1 MISRPPG
8 YRRNGIDLIMNDQP
22 ENDGEG
28 FVARWSRRKIEEKEP
43 SKETKIEVSKLEEG
57 APLDTKSTQ
66 DVGEEGE
73 TNVDDLPD
81 IETLNE
87 SSDYTPFLKD
97 GVPEKLKRLALRKLW
112 KSNPVFGIID
122 GLDDYDEDYSAIGI
136 VAQEIFTNYKPGKGM
151 VDPNEAEEE
160 IDEVVKAEGEVE
172 PEEEA
177 RDLGEMEA
185 DGDEVTDNQ
194 KSVEEQTVDSE
205 EQIVAVS
212 DDIAGAETDDLEKPI
227 PQNSKKASQ

>member
-1 MISRPPG
+1 
-8 YRRNGIDLIMNDQP
+8 MNDQP

-43 SKETKIEVSKLEEG
+43 SKDTKSEVSKLEES
-57 APLDTKSTQ
+57 APLDADSTQ
-66 DVGEEGE
+66 DEGDEGDEEK

-81 IETLNE
+81 VETLNE

-97 GVPEKLKRLALRKLW
+97 GVPEKLKRLALKKLW
-112 KSNPVFGIID
+112 KSNPIFGFID

-151 VDPNEAEEE
+151 VDPDETEEE
-160 IDEVVKAEGEVE
+160 IDEAVKAEGEVE

-177 RDLGEMEA
+177 GELGEIEA
-185 DGDEVTDNQ
+185 VADEVAGNE
-194 KSVEEQTVDSE
+194 KSGEEQK
-205 EQIVAVS
+205 VAVS
-212 DDIAGAETDDLEKPI
+212 DDIAGAETGDLEKPI

>member
-1 MISRPPG
+1 
-8 YRRNGIDLIMNDQP
+8 MNDQP

-97 GVPEKLKRLALRKLW
+97 GVPEKLKRLALKKLW

-151 VDPNEAEEE
+151 VDPDEAEEE
-160 IDEVVKAEGEVE
+160 IDEAVKAEGEVE
-172 PEEEA
+172 PEKEA

>member
-43 SKETKIEVSKLEEG
+43 SKDLNSEVSKLEPG
-57 APLDTKSTQ
+57 TPLETQSSQ
-66 DVGEEGE
+66 DVGDEGE

-81 IETLNE
+81 IKTLNE
-87 SSDYTPFLKD
+87 SSDYTPFMKD

-112 KSNPVFGIID
+112 KSNPAFGFID

-151 VDPNEAEEE
+151 IDPDETEEE
-160 IDEVVKAEGEVE
+160 IDEAVKAEDEVK

-177 RDLGEMEA
+177 RDLDEIEA
-185 DGDEVTDNQ
+185 EEAKVAGNE
-194 KSVEEQTVDSE
+194 KSVEEQTIAPEGQKGADSDE
-205 EQIVAVS
+205 IVKT
-212 DDIAGAETDDLEKPI
+212 ETGDLEKPI
-227 PQNSKKASQ
+227 PSNSKKA

>member
-1 MISRPPG
+1 
-8 YRRNGIDLIMNDQP
+8 MNDQP

-43 SKETKIEVSKLEEG
+43 SKDTKSEVSKVEES
-57 APLDTKSTQ
+57 APLDADSTQ
-66 DVGEEGE
+66 DEGDE
-73 TNVDDLPD
+73 GDEGKTNVDDLPD
-81 IETLNE
+81 VETLNE

-97 GVPEKLKRLALRKLW
+97 GVPEKLKRMALRKLW
-112 KSNPVFGIID
+112 KSNPAFGFID

-151 VDPNEAEEE
+151 VDPDETEEE
-160 IDEVVKAEGEVE
+160 IDEAVKAEGEVE

-177 RDLGEMEA
+177 RDLGEIEA
-185 DGDEVTDNQ
+185 EEDEVAGNE
-194 KSVEEQTVDSE
+194 KSVEEQK
-205 EQIVAVS
+205 VAVS
-212 DDIAGAETDDLEKPI
+212 DDIAEAETGDLEKLI

>member
-1 MISRPPG
+1 
-8 YRRNGIDLIMNDQP
+8 MNDQP

-43 SKETKIEVSKLEEG
+43 LKDTKSEVSKLEES
-57 APLDTKSTQ
+57 APLDADSTR
-66 DVGEEGE
+66 DEGDEEK

-81 IETLNE
+81 VETLNE
-87 SSDYTPFLKD
+87 SSDYKPFLKD
-97 GVPEKLKRLALRKLW
+97 GVPEKLKRMALRKLW
-112 KSNPVFGIID
+112 KSNPAFGFID

-151 VDPNEAEEE
+151 VDPDETEEE
-160 IDEVVKAEGEVE
+160 IDEAVKAEGEVE

-177 RDLGEMEA
+177 RDLGEIEA
-185 DGDEVTDNQ
+185 EAEAEAEEDEVAGNE
-194 KSVEEQTVDSE
+194 KSVEEQK
-205 EQIVAVS
+205 VAVS
-212 DDIAGAETDDLEKPI
+212 DDIAEAETGDLEKPI

>member
-1 MISRPPG
+1 
-8 YRRNGIDLIMNDQP
+8 MNDQP

-43 SKETKIEVSKLEEG
+43 SNDTKIEVSKLEPST
-57 APLDTKSTQ
+57 PLETQSSQ
-66 DVGEEGE
+66 DVGDEGE

-87 SSDYTPFLKD
+87 SSDYTPFMKD

-112 KSNPVFGIID
+112 KSNPAFGFID

-151 VDPNEAEEE
+151 VDPDEAEEE

-177 RDLGEMEA
+177 RDLDEIETEEGEVA
-185 DGDEVTDNQ
+185 DNQ
-194 KSVEEQTVDSE
+194 KSVEEKSVDSE
-205 EQIVAVS
+205 KQIVAIS
-212 DDIAGAETDDLEKPI
+212 DDIAEGETGDLEKPI
-227 PQNSKKASQ
+227 PSNSKKA

>member
-1 MISRPPG
+1 
-8 YRRNGIDLIMNDQP
+8 MNDQP

-43 SKETKIEVSKLEEG
+43 SKDTKSEVSKLEES
-57 APLDTKSTQ
+57 APLDADSTR
-66 DVGEEGE
+66 DEGDEEK

-81 IETLNE
+81 VETLNE

-97 GVPEKLKRLALRKLW
+97 GVPEKLKRMALRKLW
-112 KSNPVFGIID
+112 KSNPAFGFID

-151 VDPNEAEEE
+151 VDPDETEEE
-160 IDEVVKAEGEVE
+160 IDEAVKAEGEVE
-172 PEEEA
+172 
-177 RDLGEMEA
+177 
-185 DGDEVTDNQ
+185 
-194 KSVEEQTVDSE
+194 K
-205 EQIVAVS
+205 VAVS
-212 DDIAGAETDDLEKPI
+212 DDIAEAETGDLEKPI

>member
-1 MISRPPG
+1 MIGRRPE

-57 APLDTKSTQ
+57 APLETQSSQ

-151 VDPNEAEEE
+151 VDPDEAEEE
-160 IDEVVKAEGEVE
+160 IDEAVKAEGEVE

-177 RDLGEMEA
+177 RDLDEIETEEGEVA
-185 DGDEVTDNQ
+185 DDQ
-194 KSVEEQTVDSE
+194 KSVEEKSVDSE
-205 EQIVAVS
+205 KQIVAIS
-212 DDIAGAETDDLEKPI
+212 DDIAEGETGDLEKPI
-227 PQNSKKASQ
+227 PSNSKKA

>member
-1 MISRPPG
+1 
-8 YRRNGIDLIMNDQP
+8 MNDQP

-43 SKETKIEVSKLEEG
+43 SKDLNSEVSKLEPG
-57 APLDTKSTQ
+57 TPLETQSSQ
-66 DVGEEGE
+66 DVGDEGE

-81 IETLNE
+81 IKTLNE
-87 SSDYTPFLKD
+87 SSDYTPFMKD

-112 KSNPVFGIID
+112 KSNPAFGFID

-151 VDPNEAEEE
+151 VDPDEAEEE
-160 IDEVVKAEGEVE
+160 IDEAVKAEGEVE

-177 RDLGEMEA
+177 RDLDEIETEEGEVA
-185 DGDEVTDNQ
+185 DNQ
-194 KSVEEQTVDSE
+194 KSVEEQSVDSE
-205 EQIVAVS
+205 KQIVAIS
-212 DDIAGAETDDLEKPI
+212 DDIAEAETGDLEKPI
-227 PQNSKKASQ
+227 PSNSKKA

>member
-1 MISRPPG
+1 
-8 YRRNGIDLIMNDQP
+8 MNDQP

-43 SKETKIEVSKLEEG
+43 SKDTKSEVSKLEES
-57 APLDTKSTQ
+57 ASLDTNSTR
-66 DVGEEGE
+66 DEGEEE
-73 TNVDDLPD
+73 KTNVDDLPD
-81 IETLNE
+81 VETLNE

>member
-1 MISRPPG
+1 
-8 YRRNGIDLIMNDQP
+8 MNDQP

-43 SKETKIEVSKLEEG
+43 SKDTKSEVSKLEES
-57 APLDTKSTQ
+57 APLDADSTR
-66 DVGEEGE
+66 DEGDEEK

-81 IETLNE
+81 VETLNE

-212 DDIAGAETDDLEKPI
+212 DDIAEAETGDLEKPI

>member
-1 MISRPPG
+1 
-8 YRRNGIDLIMNDQP
+8 MNDQP

-43 SKETKIEVSKLEEG
+43 SNDTKIEVSNLEPG
-57 APLDTKSTQ
+57 TPLETQSSQ
-66 DVGEEGE
+66 DVGDEGE

-87 SSDYTPFLKD
+87 SSDYTPFMKN

-112 KSNPVFGIID
+112 KSNPAFGFID

-151 VDPNEAEEE
+151 VDHDETEEE
-160 IDEVVKAEGEVE
+160 MDEAVKAEDEVE

-177 RDLGEMEA
+177 RDL
-185 DGDEVTDNQ
+185 DEIDAEESEVAGNE
-194 KSVEEQTVDSE
+194 KSVEEQTVALEGQKGADSDE
-205 EQIVAVS
+205 
-212 DDIAGAETDDLEKPI
+212 IAKTEAGDLEEPI
-227 PQNSKKASQ
+227 PQNTKKA

>member
-1 MISRPPG
+1 
-8 YRRNGIDLIMNDQP
+8 MNDQP

-43 SKETKIEVSKLEEG
+43 SKDTKSEVSKVEES
-57 APLDTKSTQ
+57 APLDADSTQ
-66 DVGEEGE
+66 DEGDEEK

-81 IETLNE
+81 VETLNE

-112 KSNPVFGIID
+112 KSNPIFGFID
-122 GLDDYDEDYSAIGI
+122 GLDDYDEDYSAIGM

-151 VDPNEAEEE
+151 VDPDETEEE
-160 IDEVVKAEGEVE
+160 IDEAVKAEGEVE

-177 RDLGEMEA
+177 RDLGEIEA
-185 DGDEVTDNQ
+185 EEDEVAGND
-194 KSVEEQTVDSE
+194 KSVEEQTVGSE
-205 EQIVAVS
+205 GQKVAVS
-212 DDIAGAETDDLEKPI
+212 DDIAEAETGDLEKPI

>member
-1 MISRPPG
+1 
-8 YRRNGIDLIMNDQP
+8 MNDQP

-43 SKETKIEVSKLEEG
+43 SKDTKSEVSKLEES
-57 APLDTKSTQ
+57 APLDADSTR
-66 DVGEEGE
+66 DEGDEEK

-81 IETLNE
+81 VETLNE

-97 GVPEKLKRLALRKLW
+97 GVPEKLKRMALRKLW
-112 KSNPVFGIID
+112 KSNPIFGFID

-151 VDPNEAEEE
+151 VDPDETEEE
-160 IDEVVKAEGEVE
+160 IDEAVKAEDEVE
-172 PEEEA
+172 PQEEA
-177 RDLGEMEA
+177 RDLGEIEA
-185 DGDEVTDNQ
+185 EAEAEAEAEEDEVAGNE
-194 KSVEEQTVDSE
+194 KSVEEQK
-205 EQIVAVS
+205 VAVS
-212 DDIAGAETDDLEKPI
+212 DDIAEAETGDLEKPI

>member
-1 MISRPPG
+1 
-8 YRRNGIDLIMNDQP
+8 MNDQP

-43 SKETKIEVSKLEEG
+43 SNEPKIEVSKLEPG
-57 APLDTKSTQ
+57 TPLETQSSQ
-66 DVGEEGE
+66 DVGDEGE

-81 IETLNE
+81 IKTLNE
-87 SSDYTPFLKD
+87 SSDYTPFMKD

-112 KSNPVFGIID
+112 KSNPAFGFID

-151 VDPNEAEEE
+151 IDPDETEEE
-160 IDEVVKAEGEVE
+160 IDEAVKAEDEVK

-177 RDLGEMEA
+177 RDLDEIEA
-185 DGDEVTDNQ
+185 EEAKVAGNE
-194 KSVEEQTVDSE
+194 KSVEEQTIAPEGQKGADFE
-205 EQIVAVS
+205 EIVKT
-212 DDIAGAETDDLEKPI
+212 ETGDLEKPI
-227 PQNSKKASQ
+227 PSNSKKA

>member
-1 MISRPPG
+1 MIGRRPE

>member
-1 MISRPPG
+1 
-8 YRRNGIDLIMNDQP
+8 MNDQP

-81 IETLNE
+81 IKTLNE

-151 VDPNEAEEE
+151 VDPDEAEEE
-160 IDEVVKAEGEVE
+160 IDEAVKAEGEVE

>member
-81 IETLNE
+81 IKTLNE

>member
-1 MISRPPG
+1 
-8 YRRNGIDLIMNDQP
+8 MNDQP

-43 SKETKIEVSKLEEG
+43 SKDTKSEVSKL
-57 APLDTKSTQ
+57 
-66 DVGEEGE
+66 GEDDPMIWRGS
-73 TNVDDLPD
+73 NVDDLPD
-81 IETLNE
+81 VETLNE

-97 GVPEKLKRLALRKLW
+97 GVPEKLKRMALRKLW
-112 KSNPVFGIID
+112 KSNPAFGFID

-151 VDPNEAEEE
+151 VDPDETEEE
-160 IDEVVKAEGEVE
+160 IDEAVKAEDEVE

-177 RDLGEMEA
+177 RDLGEIEA
-185 DGDEVTDNQ
+185 EEDEVAGNE
-194 KSVEEQTVDSE
+194 KSVEEQK
-205 EQIVAVS
+205 VAVS
-212 DDIAGAETDDLEKPI
+212 DDIAEAETGDLEKPI

>member
-1 MISRPPG
+1 
-8 YRRNGIDLIMNDQP
+8 MNDQP

-43 SKETKIEVSKLEEG
+43 SKDTKSEVSKLEES
-57 APLDTKSTQ
+57 APLDADSTQ
-66 DVGEEGE
+66 DEGDE
-73 TNVDDLPD
+73 GDEGKTNVDDLPD
-81 IETLNE
+81 VETLNE

-112 KSNPVFGIID
+112 KSNPIFGFID
-122 GLDDYDEDYSAIGI
+122 GLDDYDEDYSAIGM

-151 VDPNEAEEE
+151 VDPDETEEE
-160 IDEVVKAEGEVE
+160 IDEAVKAEGEVE

-177 RDLGEMEA
+177 RDLGEIEA
-185 DGDEVTDNQ
+185 EEDEVAGNE
-194 KSVEEQTVDSE
+194 KSVEEQK
-205 EQIVAVS
+205 VAVS
-212 DDIAGAETDDLEKPI
+212 DDIAEAETGDLEKPI

>member
-1 MISRPPG
+1 
-8 YRRNGIDLIMNDQP
+8 MNDQP

>member
-1 MISRPPG
+1 MIGRRPE

-43 SKETKIEVSKLEEG
+43 SKDTKSEVSKLEEG

>member
-1 MISRPPG
+1 
-8 YRRNGIDLIMNDQP
+8 MNDQP

-43 SKETKIEVSKLEEG
+43 SKDLNSEVSKLEPGTALE
-57 APLDTKSTQ
+57 TQSSQ
-66 DVGEEGE
+66 DVGDEGE

-81 IETLNE
+81 IKTLNE
-87 SSDYTPFLKD
+87 SSDYTPFMKD

-112 KSNPVFGIID
+112 KSNPAFGFID

-151 VDPNEAEEE
+151 VDPDEAEEE
-160 IDEVVKAEGEVE
+160 IDEAVKVEGEVE

-177 RDLGEMEA
+177 RDLDEIETEEGEVA
-185 DGDEVTDNQ
+185 DDQ
-194 KSVEEQTVDSE
+194 KSVEEKSVDSE
-205 EQIVAVS
+205 KQIVAIS
-212 DDIAGAETDDLEKPI
+212 DDIAEGEMGDLEKPI
-227 PQNSKKASQ
+227 PSNCKKA

>member
-212 DDIAGAETDDLEKPI
+212 DDIAEAETGDLEMPNS
-227 PQNSKKASQ
+227 QNSKKASQ

>member
-1 MISRPPG
+1 
-8 YRRNGIDLIMNDQP
+8 MNDQP

-43 SKETKIEVSKLEEG
+43 SKDTKSEVSKLEES
-57 APLDTKSTQ
+57 APLDADSTR
-66 DVGEEGE
+66 DEGDEEK

-81 IETLNE
+81 VETLNE

-97 GVPEKLKRLALRKLW
+97 GVPEKLKRMALRKLW
-112 KSNPVFGIID
+112 KSNPAFGFID

-151 VDPNEAEEE
+151 VDPDETEEE
-160 IDEVVKAEGEVE
+160 IDEAVKAEGEVE

-177 RDLGEMEA
+177 RDLGEIEA
-185 DGDEVTDNQ
+185 EAEAEAEAEEDEVAGNE
-194 KSVEEQTVDSE
+194 KSVEEQK
-205 EQIVAVS
+205 VAVS
-212 DDIAGAETDDLEKPI
+212 DDIAEAETGDLEKPI

>member
-1 MISRPPG
+1 MIGRRPE

-212 DDIAGAETDDLEKPI
+212 DDIAEAETGDLEKPI

>member
-1 MISRPPG
+1 
-8 YRRNGIDLIMNDQP
+8 MNDQP

-43 SKETKIEVSKLEEG
+43 SKDTKSEVSKLEESS
-57 APLDTKSTQ
+57 PLDADSTR
-66 DVGEEGE
+66 DEGDEEN

-81 IETLNE
+81 VETLNE

-97 GVPEKLKRLALRKLW
+97 GVPEKLKRMALRKLW
-112 KSNPVFGIID
+112 KSNPAFGFID
-122 GLDDYDEDYSAIGI
+122 GLDDYDEDYSAIGM

-151 VDPNEAEEE
+151 VDPDETEEE

-194 KSVEEQTVDSE
+194 KSVEEQTADSE
-205 EQIVAVS
+205 EQIIAVS
-212 DDIAGAETDDLEKPI
+212 DDIAEAETGSLEKPI

>member
-1 MISRPPG
+1 
-8 YRRNGIDLIMNDQP
+8 MNDQP

-43 SKETKIEVSKLEEG
+43 SKDTKSEVSKVEES
-57 APLDTKSTQ
+57 APLDADSTQ
-66 DVGEEGE
+66 DEGDE
-73 TNVDDLPD
+73 GKTNVDDLPD
-81 IETLNE
+81 VETLNE

-112 KSNPVFGIID
+112 KSNPIFGFID

-151 VDPNEAEEE
+151 VDPDEAEEE
-160 IDEVVKAEGEVE
+160 IDEAVKAEDEVEPEVE

-177 RDLGEMEA
+177 RDLGEIEA
-185 DGDEVTDNQ
+185 EEDEVAGNE
-194 KSVEEQTVDSE
+194 KSVEEQK
-205 EQIVAVS
+205 VAVS
-212 DDIAGAETDDLEKPI
+212 DDIAEAETGYLEKPI
-227 PQNSKKASQ
+227 PQNSKKARQ

>member
-1 MISRPPG
+1 
-8 YRRNGIDLIMNDQP
+8 MNDQP

-81 IETLNE
+81 IKTLNE